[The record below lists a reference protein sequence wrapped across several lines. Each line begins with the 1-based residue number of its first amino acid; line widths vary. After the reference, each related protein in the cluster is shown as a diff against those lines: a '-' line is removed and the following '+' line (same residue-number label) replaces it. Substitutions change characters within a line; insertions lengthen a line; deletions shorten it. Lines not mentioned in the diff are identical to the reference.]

1 MLYGNGGAGGQGSSD
16 LRGIGVV
23 ANFAHALVSIVAA
36 ELAPMTATGI
46 AATPARGGY
55 TTVFEGWQYPG
66 VRRLAA

>member
-1 MLYGNGGAGGQGSSD
+1 M
-16 LRGIGVV
+16 
-23 ANFAHALVSIVAA
+23 SIVAA

>member
-1 MLYGNGGAGGQGSSD
+1 MQ
-16 LRGIGVV
+16 RGIGVV

>member
-1 MLYGNGGAGGQGSSD
+1 M
-16 LRGIGVV
+16 
-23 ANFAHALVSIVAA
+23 SIVAA

-66 VRRLAA
+66 VRRLAAYSPAPGDWTANYSLRSRSRLME